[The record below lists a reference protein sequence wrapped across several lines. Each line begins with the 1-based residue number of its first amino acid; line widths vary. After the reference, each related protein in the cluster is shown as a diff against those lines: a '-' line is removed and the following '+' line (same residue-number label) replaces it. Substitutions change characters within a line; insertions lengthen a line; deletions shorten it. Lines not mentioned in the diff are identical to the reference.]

1 MRTTPGPAG
10 AHQQDSH
17 QQPGRHRVGDPAP
30 LTPAERIAVTIA
42 LVNCGLDMVDGLAR
56 TCFTG
61 WARGLARGR
70 HHPEQELRPEQEPL
84 EADGSFLGTADAAA
98 TGMVAVTIAAR
109 TAAPVRLALFTDTV
123 PATGTADTVATLDLS
138 ARANRERT

>member
-30 LTPAERIAVTIA
+30 LTPTERIAVTIA
-42 LVNCGLDMVDGLAR
+42 LVNSGFDMVDGLAR

-61 WARGLARGR
+61 WVRGLARGR
-70 HHPEQELRPEQEPL
+70 HHPEQEHHPCK
-84 EADGSFLGTADAAA
+84 FTFTANESSSIFVRRAAGIS
-98 TGMVAVTIAAR
+98 TRGR
-109 TAAPVRLALFTDTV
+109 SRL
-123 PATGTADTVATLDLS
+123 
-138 ARANRERT
+138 